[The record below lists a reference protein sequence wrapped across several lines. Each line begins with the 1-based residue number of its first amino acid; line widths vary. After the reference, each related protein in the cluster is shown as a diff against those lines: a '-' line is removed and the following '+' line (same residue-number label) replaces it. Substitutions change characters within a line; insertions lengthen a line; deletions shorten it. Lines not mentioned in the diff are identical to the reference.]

1 MRLGLRR
8 KFYSRF
14 TDQVPY
20 RRAKQMKVAFLLSF
34 WMVLSSQAFCSAENS
49 QKQSTGL
56 SSDGIVSLTIV
67 YKVESGTGFSDDE
80 KQLITDMMQRA
91 EKEVRTLLP
100 TLPEEIKVTATIVDR
115 NIDIV
120 GGVSG
125 RADAPG
131 VVLIEFSRVF
141 PGGVSAAAQSSL
153 TSTVFHEFHH
163 LDRGWTIQGNK
174 FGPGIPVAAVN
185 EGLATVFAEEYTDEY
200 FEEAYS
206 YPEDA
211 DEWLREILALP
222 VDADYSTWMMGEHPD
237 GRNSIG
243 YRVGRFIIHQAIANS
258 GKSVLEL
265 SRLAPEEILRLA
277 QMPTPNDSAT

>member
-1 MRLGLRR
+1 
-8 KFYSRF
+8 
-14 TDQVPY
+14 
-20 RRAKQMKVAFLLSF
+20 MKIALLLSF
-34 WMVLSSQAFCSAENS
+34 WMVLPSQALCSAES
-49 QKQSTGL
+49 IQKQSTGL
-56 SSDGIVSLTIV
+56 STDGTGSLTIV
-67 YKVESGTGFSDDE
+67 FEVESGTGFSDDE
-80 KQLITDMMQRA
+80 KQLITGMMQRA

-153 TSTVFHEFHH
+153 NSTIFHEFHH

-174 FGPGIPVAAVN
+174 FGPGIPIAAVN

-211 DEWLREILALP
+211 AEWLKEILALP

-237 GRNSIG
+237 GRSAIG
-243 YRVGRFIIHQAIANS
+243 YRVGRFIIHQATANS
-258 GKSVLEL
+258 GKDVLEL
-265 SRLAPEEILRLA
+265 GRMGPDEILKLA
-277 QMPTPNDSAT
+277 QIPTPGDGAP